1 MVQDKRP
8 TWQITHYFLT
18 GLLPLT
24 LETSRS
30 FCPPF
35 LTSSQVLHF
44 GAFLFFPRRQILQ
57 VSMQSHISWMGF
69 LKVQCTL
76 LLSVYKT
83 LLGSFILVHS
93 FFYHCYADDTA
104 LSVISTWWS
113 HCLSLYICHVLYL
126 WWRIW
131 WETYQ
136 FAVFDF
142 QILSNLSTV

>member
-8 TWQITHYFLT
+8 TWQITHYFL
-18 GLLPLT
+18 LD
-24 LETSRS
+24 

-35 LTSSQVLHF
+35 LTWASQVLHF
-44 GAFLFFPRRQILQ
+44 DAFLFFPRRQILQ

-69 LKVQCTL
+69 FKVQCTL
-76 LLSVYKT
+76 LLFVYKT

-113 HCLSLYICHVLYL
+113 HCLNLYICHVLYL

-142 QILSNLSTV
+142 HKS